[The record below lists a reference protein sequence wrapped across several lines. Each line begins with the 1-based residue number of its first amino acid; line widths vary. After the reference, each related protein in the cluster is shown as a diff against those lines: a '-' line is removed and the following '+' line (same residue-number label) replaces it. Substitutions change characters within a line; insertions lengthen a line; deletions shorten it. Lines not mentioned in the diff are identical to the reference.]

1 MTVAPP
7 STAIKL
13 YGTEEPRAEIR
24 TLSAGPLSVELEAGK
39 LRYVRMAGHEAIRG
53 IAFVVRGP
61 AWQTFHPAISN
72 LSVEEGKD
80 NFRVSYDAAVD
91 QASGSISFH
100 AEISGSADGALEFN
114 VAARTGSD
122 FETGR
127 TGFVILHAVEGVAGQ
142 PCTILHVDG
151 SAEETIFPDHIMPLQ
166 PFFDMRAITHE
177 VAPGLRVTCRM
188 ESEHAWECEDQRNWT
203 DASYKTYY
211 RPLSLPFPYVIAGG
225 SEFDQSVAL
234 TFDGA
239 LSDSAT
245 SSDAA
250 VKITLGAGSGKK
262 MPRIGIGIPADLG
275 QKSLDALDLLQ
286 GVGPQLL
293 IAEYRADQ
301 AGADL
306 SACQQLA
313 DALQAELVVEIV
325 APCERPLDEELGD
338 AASTLAAAGV
348 KPDAV
353 IVAQARLMDFTLETL
368 AALGVPSFEE
378 TYGAA
383 RKAFPGVAL
392 GGGVLTNFTEMN
404 RNHPST
410 DLYDFI
416 SHTTSAVVHEVDDRS
431 VMETLQS
438 LPSIIGSV
446 RAMADGKPYRVGPS
460 AIGMRYNPY
469 GPSTHDNQANVRMAF
484 NQQEPRH
491 RALAGSA
498 FTLGYVARMAA
509 GDVEAVSLGAA
520 VGEFGLAYRK
530 MAHPQPWYD
539 DMAAAG
545 GDDSV
550 SGEGGGWVFPLC
562 HIVAAMAGASAAE
575 MLDLETSAPDKILG
589 LAYRT
594 AGGALL
600 WLVNLTPE
608 PQQVTIAGLPTG
620 AARIG
625 RLDENNFVTAV
636 SEPAAFAADCG
647 PLGDAATLELG
658 AYAVLRIELE
668 GS

>member
-7 STAIKL
+7 SRALKL
-13 YGTEEPRAEIR
+13 FGTEERRAEIR
-24 TLSAGPLSVELEAGK
+24 VLRAGPLSVELEAGK
-39 LRYVRMAGHEAIRG
+39 LRYVRIGGHEAIRG

-61 AWQTFHPAISN
+61 AWQTYHPAISN
-72 LSVEEGKD
+72 LSIEESED
-80 NFRVSYDAAVD
+80 SFRIFYDGDVD
-91 QASGSISFH
+91 EASGSIRFH
-100 AEISGSADGALEFN
+100 AEIAGSAEGGLEFS

-151 SAEETIFPDHIMPLQ
+151 SAEETIFPDHVMPLQ

-177 VAPGLRVTCRM
+177 AAPGLRVTCRM
-188 ESEHAWECEDQRNWT
+188 EGEHAWECEDQRNWT

-211 RPLSLPFPYVIAGG
+211 RPLSLPFPYTIDGG
-225 SEFDQSVAL
+225 SVFNQSVAV
-234 TFDGA
+234 TFEGA
-239 LSDSAT
+239 AGDSAADG
-245 SSDAA
+245 DAA
-250 VKITLGAGSGKK
+250 IAVTLGAASGKK
-262 MPRIGIGIPADLG
+262 MPRIGIGVPADLG
-275 QKSLDALDLLQ
+275 RKSLEALDLLQ

-293 IAEYRADQ
+293 VAEYRADQ
-301 AGADL
+301 SRGDL
-306 SACQQLA
+306 SAYQKLA
-313 DALQAELVVEIV
+313 EALEAELMVEIV
-325 APCERPLDEELGD
+325 APCERPLEAEMAD
-338 AASTLAAAGV
+338 AAAAIAAAGV

-353 IVAQARLMDFTLETL
+353 LVAQARLMDFTLEKL
-368 AALGVPSFEE
+368 DALGVPSFEE

-404 RNHPST
+404 RNHPTS

-416 SHTTSAVVHEVDDRS
+416 SHLTSAVVHEVDDRS

-446 RAMADGKPYRVGPS
+446 RAMAGGKPYRVGPS

-469 GPSTHDNQANVRMAF
+469 GPSTFDNQNNIRMAF
-484 NQQEPRH
+484 NQQDPRH

-498 FTLGYVARMAA
+498 FTLGYVARLAA
-509 GDVEAVSLGAA
+509 GEVEAVSLGAA

-539 DMAAAG
+539 KLSADD
-545 GDDSV
+545 GDL
-550 SGEGGGWVFPLC
+550 VFPLC

-575 MLDLETSAPDKILG
+575 MLDVETSAPDRILG
-589 LAYRT
+589 VAYRT
-594 AGGALL
+594 ATGSLL
-600 WLVNLTPE
+600 WLANLTPE
-608 PQQVTIAGLPTG
+608 PQQVAIAGLPAGT
-620 AARIG
+620 ARIG
-625 RLDENNFVTAV
+625 RLDEDNFVTAV
-636 SEPAAFAADCG
+636 VEPAAFAADCG
-647 PLGDAATLELG
+647 PLGDASSLEVG

-668 GS
+668 AS